1 MAEIK
6 KEKPIDPAEVEK
18 KAANKK
24 AAIDRLAQ
32 ARAKKAKK
40 KKEEENTPFEE
51 REDLKKLLFYV
62 IIVNY
67 GQGDTVVKLLKSKG
81 TSAQFVQIGEGTA
94 TKQVLSVLHI
104 EETRKEIIYSFIRDD
119 LLPDLKTELE
129 AYFLSSKR
137 NAGIAFTIDLNT
149 IVGVKLYKFLTQTVR
164 G

>member
-81 TSAQFVQIGEGTA
+81 TSAQLVQIGEGTA

-104 EETRKEIIYSFIRDD
+104 EETRKEIIYSFIRED